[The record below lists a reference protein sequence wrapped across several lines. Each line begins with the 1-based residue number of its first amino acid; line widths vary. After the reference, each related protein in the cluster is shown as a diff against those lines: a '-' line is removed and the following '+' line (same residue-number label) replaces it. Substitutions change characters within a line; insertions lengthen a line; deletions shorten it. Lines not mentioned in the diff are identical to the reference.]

1 MPLFESTSNL
11 LGVVVQSR
19 ARVWIHCAKRKHPE
33 MFPDKSVRLAKKL
46 DDEKLYRLYIEED
59 KNTNEIAEIY
69 NVSSKTIRN
78 WLHKCGIELKE
89 RCKKKKNRVIMR
101 NINERN

>member
-1 MPLFESTSNL
+1 
-11 LGVVVQSR
+11 
-19 ARVWIHCAKRKHPE
+19 

-78 WLHKCGIELKE
+78 
-89 RCKKKKNRVIMR
+89 
-101 NINERN
+101 